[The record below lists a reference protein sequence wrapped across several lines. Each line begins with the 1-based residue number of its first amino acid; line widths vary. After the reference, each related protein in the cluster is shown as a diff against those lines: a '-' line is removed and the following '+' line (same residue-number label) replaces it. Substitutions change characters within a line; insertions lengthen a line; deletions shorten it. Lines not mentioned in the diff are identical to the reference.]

1 VNLSRLSDREALD
14 LMCPL
19 RPRPKLGTFPPAQTN
34 TFCPTGFWGCPDLAE
49 RFWQS
54 CLQMVGSPSAA
65 PCEGRPRLSCGAVE
79 RLVAAGRLLQFQD
92 LPEGAL
98 GWSWFAWLNGAT
110 AALSRMP
117 LTELLARTEPYYD
130 YDLAARFSAVM
141 GRPGLVSYR
150 ESPSNVRVLNRLR
163 RALQEVT
170 PSEFTSLEQFVAT
183 MALAGWMGIDA
194 DHLPTV
200 IMLETWRQQHPIAIA
215 HFRLLVND
223 TALSEQERS
232 HPLARFWGAYYRG
245 DPHHT
250 HILRIA
256 MLSLAKAKQHAWSV
270 KEFVLDGFSQALEL
284 TEQDLDL
291 ANALIGNFGPDDR
304 DVRWFER
311 HACRNITQIDPGSV
325 WLALPG
331 AIQGE
336 YAIHA
341 QRLLPIHAVDLL
353 RGAYTFSFFWG
364 LLSERVKGEPTSL
377 TKG

>member
-1 VNLSRLSDREALD
+1 
-14 LMCPL
+14 
-19 RPRPKLGTFPPAQTN
+19 
-34 TFCPTGFWGCPDLAE
+34 
-49 RFWQS
+49 
-54 CLQMVGSPSAA
+54 
-65 PCEGRPRLSCGAVE
+65 
-79 RLVAAGRLLQFQD
+79 
-92 LPEGAL
+92 
-98 GWSWFAWLNGAT
+98 
-110 AALSRMP
+110 
-117 LTELLARTEPYYD
+117 
-130 YDLAARFSAVM
+130 
-141 GRPGLVSYR
+141 
-150 ESPSNVRVLNRLR
+150 
-163 RALQEVT
+163 
-170 PSEFTSLEQFVAT
+170 
-183 MALAGWMGIDA
+183 
-194 DHLPTV
+194 
-200 IMLETWRQQHPIAIA
+200 
-215 HFRLLVND
+215 
-223 TALSEQERS
+223 
-232 HPLARFWGAYYRG
+232 
-245 DPHHT
+245 
-250 HILRIA
+250 